1 MIKKEEMLTV
11 SIIIPVYA
19 VSDYIERC
27 MQSVMNQTYDSIEC
41 IIVDD
46 VTPDDSMIKCEH
58 LIDNYQG
65 PIKFV
70 ILHHERNRGLSAARN
85 TGTDAATGDYVFY
98 LDSDDEIT
106 PDCIEKMIKPI
117 QNDVTIELVLGN
129 HETYIQHPSQ
139 APFKQSRTHLQN
151 GDYDTNEKV
160 RALFKN
166 GGYDGHAWNK
176 LIKKDFLYANQ
187 LYFKEGVMWEDM
199 LWSFFLMKHLSHLY
213 IIPDATLKYYIRS
226 QSILTGTDIGK
237 KAKHLERV
245 YSEIANHF
253 TEGDE
258 GWEAKKFLRG
268 FCSNFMYNYDSSI
281 SQQTAHL
288 FKGALTG
295 KHYTSERL
303 YLQFTIFLSKF
314 SLGRK
319 IFAAARSSR
328 KFLKKTITP
337 FF

>member
-1 MIKKEEMLTV
+1 MLKV

-27 MQSVMNQTYDSIEC
+27 IQSVMNQTYDSIEC
-41 IIVDD
+41 ILVND
-46 VTPDDSMIKCEH
+46 VTPDDSIIKCEQ
-58 LIDNYQG
+58 LINSYQG
-65 PIKFV
+65 PINFV
-70 ILHHERNRGLSAARN
+70 ILHHEHNRGLSAARN
-85 TGTDAATGDYVFY
+85 TGSNAATGDYVFY

-117 QNDVTIELVLGN
+117 QKDATIEMVLGN
-129 HETYIQHPSQ
+129 HETYIQRPSQ
-139 APFKQSRTHLQN
+139 DPFKQSQTHLQE
-151 GDYDTNEKV
+151 GDYVTNEKV
-160 RALFKN
+160 RILFKN
-166 GGYDGHAWNK
+166 KGYDGHAWNK
-176 LIKKDFLYANQ
+176 LIKKDFLHANQ

-213 IIPDATLKYYIRS
+213 IVPDTTLIYYIRP
-226 QSILTGTDIGK
+226 QSILTGTDIRK

-258 GWEAKKFLRG
+258 GWEAKIFLRG
-268 FCSNFMYNYDSSI
+268 FCSNFMYNYDSFT

-288 FKGALTG
+288 FKEALTG
-295 KHYTSERL
+295 KQYSSERL
-303 YLQFTIFLSKF
+303 YLQFTISLSKF

-328 KFLKKTITP
+328 KFLKKIT
-337 FF
+337 